1 MENFLINKIEET
13 IIKETQKQEL
23 KENIEKFLEIYT
35 HEPLSILDKNNTN
48 LLNSI
53 FTKLIPDF
61 QNNKSIKNAQEIY
74 IAYKQNGTNGI
85 EDYLIEVNVLLEYLK
100 KHNIVRF
107 TPIEVAD
114 KLKVTNRT
122 IINWCAELV
131 NNGYLKPILVN
142 KRIRQ
147 YELI

>member
-53 FTKLIPDF
+53 FTKL
-61 QNNKSIKNAQEIY
+61 
-74 IAYKQNGTNGI
+74 
-85 EDYLIEVNVLLEYLK
+85 
-100 KHNIVRF
+100 
-107 TPIEVAD
+107 TPIKFSQKQAGQIV
-114 KLKVTNRT
+114 
-122 IINWCAELV
+122 
-131 NNGYLKPILVN
+131 
-142 KRIRQ
+142 
-147 YELI
+147 